1 MHKVHFINKKK
12 KNKKKTHCALHENAN
27 ATYTL
32 YVLKIAGV
40 NIMFHERL
48 LFNLKRNLNYVL
60 KLSV

>member
-1 MHKVHFINKKK
+1 MHKVHFIKKK
-12 KNKKKTHCALHENAN
+12 KKKTHCALHENAN

-32 YVLKIAGV
+32 YVLKIARV
-40 NIMFHERL
+40 NIMFHEML